1 VKTLHY
7 AGGMTAPNSNSGPNQ
22 KHILVCD
29 DDPLFRKTL
38 ALLLRDYGSVTA
50 VQNTNEALELFR
62 SKTFD
67 LVLLDIQMRT
77 PEEGLDALPKIRA
90 LDPDLSIIML
100 SGLRDFDVVR
110 RAMKDGAND
119 YLVKDFEPEEFKITL
134 ERALG
139 RRQLEQTSQKRNSE
153 VARNLKR
160 YKLVGESQNIIQL
173 RKHIEKFRNS
183 NANVLIQGE
192 TGTGKEIAAH
202 LLRKVDERGNLEP
215 FVAIDSATLHAQTAE
230 SMLFGHEKGAFTG
243 AENARKGLFEEADGG
258 AIFFDEVANMPLQ
271 IQAKLLRVLQE
282 KEIMRM
288 GSNRSIPLTF
298 RVIAATNRSLE
309 TMASRGEFLPDLIQ
323 RLNILPLTLSPL
335 RERKEDL
342 PLLVQ
347 FFLEEKTGGRI
358 KMTEAAQDAIS
369 DYSWPGNVREL
380 SALIDYSLAITD
392 DSQIDVA
399 DLHPKILDTAQAK
412 PSSGLGFY
420 EEVSKFEA
428 ELLRRAYE
436 KLDGNVSQI
445 ALQLGIDRSH
455 LHTKLKLH
463 GIHQAKGRS

>member
-1 VKTLHY
+1 MKTLHY
-7 AGGMTAPNSNSGPNQ
+7 AGAMSSPNLNSGSNQ

-38 ALLLRDYGSVTA
+38 ALLLRDYGTVTS
-50 VQNTNEALELFR
+50 VQNTAEALELFR
-62 SKTFD
+62 TKTFD

-90 LDPDLSIIML
+90 IDADLSIIML
-100 SGLRDFDVVR
+100 SGLRDFEVVR
-110 RAMKDGAND
+110 RAMKGGADD
-119 YLVKDFEPEEFKITL
+119 YLVKDFEPEEFKITV

-153 VARNLKR
+153 VTRNSKR
-160 YKLVGESQNIIQL
+160 YRLVGESQNIHQL
-173 RKHIEKFRNS
+173 RKHIEKFRTS

-192 TGTGKEIAAH
+192 TGTGKEIVAH
-202 LLRKVDERGNLEP
+202 LLRKADERGNLEP

-243 AENARKGLFEEADGG
+243 AEIARKGLFEEADGG
-258 AIFFDEVANMPLQ
+258 AIFFDEIANMPLM

-288 GSNRSIPLTF
+288 GSNRSIPLEF
-298 RVIAATNRSLE
+298 RVIAATNRSLDAMV
-309 TMASRGEFLPDLIQ
+309 TRGEFLPDLIQ

-342 PLLVQ
+342 PLLVN
-347 FFLEEKTGGRI
+347 FFLAEKTGGLV
-358 KMTEAAQDAIS
+358 KMAEAALDAIS
-369 DYSWPGNVREL
+369 NYSWPGNVREL

-392 DSQIDVA
+392 DSEIDIA
-399 DLHPKILDTAQAK
+399 DLHPKIIDTVQTK
-412 PSSGLGFY
+412 PSAGLGFY

-428 ELLRRAYE
+428 ELLRKAYE